1 MGKKKKI
8 SEMTP
13 EEQAEQRRVWAE
25 DQAQRREEKR
35 KAAYIPTA
43 EEWRDEF
50 AATEHHKTLNLH
62 VKQFSA
68 KVEEELGHNVGNVRV
83 KTGYG
88 LYDYFDDDGDYTV
101 DRVARTL
108 LGLKKNWVQE
118 VRDPNGEQVSGAYF
132 MDDCS
137 FASSVIESVYRHD
150 LKQSPIFA
158 ASLRELLELLNKRYA
173 RLRDQQTAVVR
184 TELAGNYV
192 YEPPVL
198 PPPNPDNS
206 AAESLCRRER
216 RDQHYASAGVHQAW
230 SRSRAGIRTLSGFPF
245 FKQFMAYSQV
255 AIEKRDGGSHRQ
267 THERNT

>member
-13 EEQAEQRRVWAE
+13 EEQAEQRRSWAE

-68 KVEEELGHNVGNVRV
+68 KVEEELGHKVGNVRV
-83 KTGYG
+83 KTGHG

-132 MDDCS
+132 IDGCS

-150 LKQSPIFA
+150 LKRSSIFA

-198 PPPNPDNS
+198 PELKPEPKLVSKTVEAKPEPFLPGVVRAPIPNVDWSQLNRDLDEK
-206 AAESLCRRER
+206 ARRYL
-216 RDQHYASAGVHQAW
+216 D
-230 SRSRAGIRTLSGFPF
+230 GI
-245 FKQFMAYSQV
+245 K
-255 AIEKRDGGSHRQ
+255 
-267 THERNT
+267 

>member
-68 KVEEELGHNVGNVRV
+68 KVEEELGHRVGSVRV
-83 KTGYG
+83 KTGHG

-108 LGLKKNWVQE
+108 LGLKKNWFQE

-132 MDDCS
+132 IDGCS

-192 YEPPVL
+192 L
-198 PPPNPDNS
+198 SRLFCHHRPN
-206 AAESLCRRER
+206 
-216 RDQHYASAGVHQAW
+216 W
-230 SRSRAGIRTLSGFPF
+230 SRS
-245 FKQFMAYSQV
+245 QFRKLW
-255 AIEKRDGGSHRQ
+255 KRNLKVSSPKFGYRFRMSTGPDSTEIWTRQ
-267 THERNT
+267 LNA

>member
-50 AATEHHKTLNLH
+50 AATEHHKTLNVH
-62 VKQFSA
+62 VKQFLA
-68 KVEEELGHNVGNVRV
+68 KVEEELGHKVGNVRV
-83 KTGYG
+83 KTGHG

-118 VRDPNGEQVSGAYF
+118 VRDPNGEQVSGSYF
-132 MDDCS
+132 IDGCS
-137 FASSVIESVYRHD
+137 FASGVIESVYRHD
-150 LKQSPIFA
+150 LKRSPIFA
-158 ASLRELLELLNKRYA
+158 ASFRELLELLNKRYA

-192 YEPPVL
+192 YEPPAL
-198 PPPNPDNS
+198 PPPPKPEPKPVPQIVEAKSEPVIPEVVRLPIPNVDWSQLNRDLDEK
-206 AAESLCRRER
+206 ARR
-216 RDQHYASAGVHQAW
+216 Y
-230 SRSRAGIRTLSGFPF
+230 L
-245 FKQFMAYSQV
+245 
-255 AIEKRDGGSHRQ
+255 DG
-267 THERNT
+267 T